1 VHSTTRF
8 SPFYT
13 VYAREPRLPLD
24 VALQWLAD
32 NKVESVNELL
42 TVHADVDRAVR

>member
-1 VHSTTRF
+1 
-8 SPFYT
+8 

-24 VALQWLAD
+24 VALQRLAN

-42 TVHADVDRAVR
+42 TVHANVDTAVK